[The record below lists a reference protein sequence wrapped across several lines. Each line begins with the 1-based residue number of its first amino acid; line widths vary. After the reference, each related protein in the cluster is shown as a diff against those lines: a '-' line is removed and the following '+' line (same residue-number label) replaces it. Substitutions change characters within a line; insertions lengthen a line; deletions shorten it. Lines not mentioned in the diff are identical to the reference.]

1 VTEPIAEVREKSIV
15 TADGKERPIDVMIFG
30 TGFHATVLLHGAR
43 VIGRGGV
50 SFADAFQQS
59 RSAFLGVTVRGFP
72 NLFMLLGP
80 NTGLGHNSVVL
91 MIEAQIRY
99 VMSCLDLMRRKGCPV
114 MEVRES
120 SQKRFGDF
128 LRRRLAGTVWQAG
141 RCRSWYQDPATG
153 ENPTIWPG
161 SVGEY
166 QRRTRSASARDYE
179 LSGKA

>member
-1 VTEPIAEVREKSIV
+1 LGNF
-15 TADGKERPIDVMIFG
+15 ADPKLRAALMPNYEFGGKRVLLSSDFYPALTRPDVFSAP
-30 TGFHATVLLHGAR
+30 FHATVLLYGAR

-50 SFADAFQQS
+50 SFADAFRQS
-59 RSAFLGVTVRGFP
+59 RSAFLGVTARGFP

-99 VMSCLDLMRRKGCPV
+99 VMSCLVLMKRKDRPV

-128 LRRRLAGTVWQAG
+128 LRQVERA
-141 RCRSWYQDPATG
+141 
-153 ENPTIWPG
+153 
-161 SVGEY
+161 
-166 QRRTRSASARDYE
+166 
-179 LSGKA
+179 